1 MKFLIA
7 GLGSIGRRHF
17 RNLISLGERDI
28 VLLRTRKGTLPDNE
42 LAGFPVETDLS
53 EALKKH
59 TPDAVIVANP
69 TSMHLD
75 VAIPAAEAG
84 CDILLE
90 KPVSHSFE
98 RLDDLQKAA
107 EKSGSRILVG
117 FQFRYHPTL
126 NKARELIR
134 SGTLGRVLT
143 VRAHWG
149 EYLPQWHPW
158 EDYRQSYAAR
168 AELGGGV
175 IVTLTHP
182 LDYLRYLLGEVESVW
197 SFNGHISPLEIDV
210 EDVAEIG
217 LRFADGAVGGVH
229 VNYFQRPP
237 VHRLE
242 IAGTAGTLRWDN
254 ADGILH
260 LYKMPASFGSY
271 ADQPPAPVIEVFAP
285 PEGFERNQLF
295 VAQTRHFIEV
305 VRGEPPAGMISEP
318 VCTLEDGAMALR
330 LALAAYESQRTGC
343 VVKIDLHDLHRSS

>member
-17 RNLISLGERDI
+17 RNLIALGEKDI
-28 VLLRTRKGTLPDNE
+28 VLLRTRKATLPDDE
-42 LAGFPVETDLS
+42 LAGYPVETDIY
-53 EALKKH
+53 EALQKH
-59 TPDAVIVANP
+59 KPDAVVIGNP

-84 CDILLE
+84 CHILLE
-90 KPVSHSFE
+90 KPISHSLE
-98 RLDDLQKAA
+98 RLDVLQDAA
-107 EKSGSRILVG
+107 RKHGSKILVG

-126 NKARELIR
+126 NKARELLH
-134 SGTLGRVLT
+134 SDMLGKILT
-143 VRAHWG
+143 VHAHWG

-168 AELGGGV
+168 ADLGGGV

-182 LDYLRYLLGEVESVW
+182 LDYLRYLLGDVEALW
-197 SFNGHISPLEIDV
+197 SFNGHHSALEIDT

-217 LRFADGAVGGVH
+217 LKFANGAVGGVH

-242 IAGTAGTLRWDN
+242 IVGTKGTLRWDN

-260 LYKMPASFGSY
+260 MYQMPAPFGSFS
-271 ADQPPAPVIEVFAP
+271 DTPSAPVMESFAP

-295 VAQTRHFIEV
+295 IAQTRHFIEI
-305 VRGEPPAGMISEP
+305 VRGEKEP
-318 VCTLEDGAMALR
+318 VCTLEDGIRALEM
-330 LALAAYESQRTGC
+330 ALAAKESQSTKRMIT
-343 VVKIDLHDLHRSS
+343 L

>member
-17 RNLISLGERDI
+17 RNLIALGEREI
-28 VLLRTRKGTLPDNE
+28 ILLRTRKATLPDDE
-42 LAGFPVETDLS
+42 LAGYPVETDIQ
-53 EALKKH
+53 EALEKH

-69 TSMHLD
+69 TSMHLEI
-75 VAIPAAEAG
+75 AIPAAEAG
-84 CDILLE
+84 CHILLE
-90 KPVSHSFE
+90 KPASHSIE
-98 RLDDLQKAA
+98 RLDVLQEAT
-107 EKSGSRILVG
+107 EKSGSKILVG

-126 NKARELIR
+126 NKARELIQ
-134 SGTLGRVLT
+134 SNTLGRILT
-143 VRAHWG
+143 VHAHWG

-168 AELGGGV
+168 ADLGGGV

-182 LDYLRYLLGEVESVW
+182 LDYLRYLLGEVESLY
-197 SFNGHISPLEIDV
+197 SFNGHISPLAVDV

-217 LRFADGAVGGVH
+217 LKFRNGALGGVH

-242 IAGTAGTLRWDN
+242 IVGTNGTLRWDN

-260 LYKMPASFGSY
+260 FHKMPASFGSFS
-271 ADQPPAPVIEVFAP
+271 DQPPDPVMESFSP

-295 VAQTRHFIEV
+295 IAQMRHFIDV
-305 VRGEPPAGMISEP
+305 VRGQAEP
-318 VCTLEDGAMALR
+318 VCRLEDGVMALR
-330 LALAAYESQRTGC
+330 LALAAYESQESNC
-343 VVKIDLHDLHRSS
+343 VVKITETL

>member
-17 RNLISLGERDI
+17 RNLMDLGEKDI
-28 VLLRTRKGTLPDNE
+28 VLLRTRKGTLPDDE
-42 LAGFPVETDLS
+42 LAGYPVETDLQ
-53 EALKKH
+53 EALQKH
-59 TPDAVIVANP
+59 KPDAVIVANP
-69 TSMHLD
+69 TSMHLG

-84 CDILLE
+84 CHILLE
-90 KPVSHSFE
+90 KPVSHSLE
-98 RLDDLQKAA
+98 RLDVLQKAA
-107 EKSGSRILVG
+107 EKSGSKILVG

-126 NKARELIR
+126 NKARNLIQ
-134 SGTLGRVLT
+134 SNALGKILT

-168 AELGGGV
+168 ADLGGGV

-182 LDYLRYLLGEVESVW
+182 LDYLRYLLGDVESLW

-210 EDVAEIG
+210 EDVAEVG
-217 LRFADGAVGGVH
+217 LKFRNGAVGGVH

-237 VHRLE
+237 AHRLE
-242 IAGTAGTLRWDN
+242 IVGTNGTLRWDN

-260 LYKMPASFGSY
+260 FYNLLASFGSY
-271 ADQPPAPVIEVFAP
+271 SDNPPAPVIESFSP

-295 VAQTRHFIEV
+295 VAQTRHFIEI
-305 VRGEPPAGMISEP
+305 VRGEKEP
-318 VCTLEDGAMALR
+318 ICSLEDGVQALR
-330 LALAAYESQRTGC
+330 LALAAYKSQETGRI
-343 VVKIDLHDLHRSS
+343 VKITETL